1 MTTVYNNSDAG
12 GVQILVDD
20 IAVPV
25 YTCNQQGIIVSF
37 NKAAVELW
45 GRRPEPGE
53 CWDGAWRVYD
63 LSGGLIPSESSTM
76 ARSISSRVPVIG
88 EEVLIERPDGSRRYV
103 TPHPILLADSTG
115 SPKGATCTLIDITE
129 QKQGENKQAMLAAI
143 VESSSDA
150 IISKTLDGIITSW
163 NKAAERLFGYKE
175 FEAIGRPITMLIPP
189 DRLSEETHIIEMMRS
204 DQRVD
209 HFETIRVDKFGKE
222 INLSL
227 TISPIKNN
235 RGMVIG
241 ASKIARDITRQKLA
255 EERMQRYAENL
266 ETLNSFGK
274 LIAED
279 LDVQEILQKVTDVTT
294 QLTGAGFGA
303 FFYNQVNEDGESYTL
318 YTISGVDRSA
328 FEGFKMPR
336 NTAVFH
342 PTFTGEGIIRSDNI
356 TKDPRYG
363 KNDPY
368 YGMPSGHLPVV
379 SYLAIPV
386 ISKKGEVI
394 GGLFYGHPEE
404 GIFNTE
410 HENMVSAI
418 ASQAAIALDNAKLYQ
433 DIKVLNAKKDEFI
446 GLASHELK
454 TPVTSINGYL
464 QIIERSLENDD
475 RNRSFVAK
483 TRQQVTKLSNLIA
496 DLLDV
501 SKIITGKLPFEYADF
516 DMLALM
522 HEALDLFRQTYTTHR
537 ITFINSSQAERI
549 IVHADQQRMEQV
561 IINLVS
567 NAVKYSPGADEVVV
581 TLDATS
587 AGIKVSVQDYGIG
600 IEQEQYSRIF
610 SRFYRVENLASHM
623 SGLGIGLYICDEIIS
638 RHKGKI
644 WVDSE
649 FGKGST
655 FHFELPAKAI

>member
-1 MTTVYNNSDAG
+1 VTTVYNNSDDG
-12 GVQILVDD
+12 GIQILVDD

-25 YTCNQQGIIVSF
+25 YTCNQHGQIISF

-63 LSGGLIPSESSTM
+63 LSANLITAGSGPM
-76 ARSISSRVPVIG
+76 ARSVTSGVPVTG

-103 TPHPILLADSTG
+103 APHPILLKDESG
-115 SPKGATCTLIDITE
+115 NLRGATCTLMDITE
-129 QKQGENKQAMLAAI
+129 QKQSENKQAMLAAI
-143 VESSSDA
+143 VESSTDA
-150 IISKTLDGIITSW
+150 IISKTLDGVITSW
-163 NKAAERLFGYKE
+163 NKAAERLFGYKDD
-175 FEAIGRPITMLIPP
+175 EAIGRNITMLIPE
-189 DRLSEETHIIEMMRS
+189 DRLSEETHIIGMVS
-204 DQRVD
+204 SNQRVD
-209 HFETIRVDKFGKE
+209 HFETIRVDKFGNE
-222 INLSL
+222 LNLSL
-227 TISPIKNN
+227 TISPIKDSKGN
-235 RGMVIG
+235 VIG

-303 FFYNQVNEDGESYTL
+303 FFYNQVDEGGESYTL
-318 YTISGVDRSA
+318 YTLSGVDRSA
-328 FEGFKMPR
+328 FEGFRMPR

-342 PTFTGEGIIRSDNI
+342 PTFTGQGVIRSDNI
-356 TKDPRYG
+356 TQDPRYG

-368 YGMPSGHLPVV
+368 YGMPPGHLPVV
-379 SYLAIPV
+379 SYLAVPV
-386 ISKKGEVI
+386 ISKNGFVI

-404 GIFNTE
+404 GVFSTE
-410 HENMVSAI
+410 HENLVSAI

-464 QIIERSLENDD
+464 QIIERSLEHDH

-516 DMLALM
+516 DLLELM
-522 HEALDLFRQTYTTHR
+522 HDSLDIFRQTYTTHR
-537 ITFINSSQAERI
+537 ITFVNNTATEHLM
-549 IVHADQQRMEQV
+549 VNADPQRLEQV
-561 IINLVS
+561 LINLVS
-567 NAVKYSPGADEVVV
+567 NAVKYSPGAEEVVV
-581 TLDATS
+581 TVAVTP
-587 AGIKVSVQDYGIG
+587 AGIRVSVQDYGIG

-610 SRFYRVENLASHM
+610 SRFYRVENLAAHM

-655 FHFELPAKAI
+655 FHFEIPAKAI